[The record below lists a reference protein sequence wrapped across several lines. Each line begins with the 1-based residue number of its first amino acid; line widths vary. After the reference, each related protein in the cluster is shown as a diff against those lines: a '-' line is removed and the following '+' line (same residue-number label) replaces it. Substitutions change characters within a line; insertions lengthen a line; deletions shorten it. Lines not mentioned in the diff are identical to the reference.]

1 MEQTLLSPPRPQ
13 AAIPVYAAPTIT
25 ISFAR
30 TQIIRTQILWLGI
43 IAYTSRQIS
52 LATARIKPLARRS
65 PTSSNTASPVP
76 TKKWVLV
83 EPVEFERQHLL
94 LADAM
99 FTIAFSLFYS
109 IPQSLRNEPCFTQEI
124 LALHHQLLDPGTPVF
139 KNIPGIA
146 IRKRW
151 RWKSINGALRIDVGL
166 QKMRR
171 RVVHLRHTNFSLV
184 QITHNTK
191 DNWRGPAEVE
201 ESS

>member
-1 MEQTLLSPPRPQ
+1 MLSPLRPQ

-30 TQIIRTQILWLGI
+30 TQIIRTQILWMGI

-109 IPQSLRNEPCFTQEI
+109 IPQSLRNR
-124 LALHHQLLDPGTPVF
+124 AVLHAGDPGSP
-139 KNIPGIA
+139 PSAPRSGYA
-146 IRKRW
+146 
-151 RWKSINGALRIDVGL
+151 SL
-166 QKMRR
+166 QKHSWDRNQKT
-171 RVVHLRHTNFSLV
+171 L
-184 QITHNTK
+184 
-191 DNWRGPAEVE
+191 EVE
-201 ESS
+201 IDQRGTSHRCRTPENA